1 MLAAR
6 CVRGRDGVRLAT
18 LRAGG
23 RDGTLIVVSRDS
35 TRYLRA
41 APSAAAT
48 LQRALESWSEQE
60 PLLRELDRRLADD
73 PSSGTQLQLGELH
86 SPLPRSYQWAEAS
99 SYLSHMERIR
109 RARGMEL
116 PPDHER
122 SVPAYQGGAD
132 LNLPPRGEVT
142 LADEAWGLDIE
153 GTVVVITDDVP
164 RARTAEGALEHVKL
178 ISLANDF
185 TFRHLLPAE
194 YARGL
199 GMYQAKPARPYA
211 PFALTP
217 DELGSAW
224 DGRTVGVRVSC
235 SVNDE
240 LLGAPNAG
248 SDCAFGFGEIIAH
261 LTLTRGLGA
270 GTIVGSGTVS
280 NRDPAAGHACLAERR
295 AVEIAEHG
303 SSDTD
308 FLKVGDR
315 VRVEAFDEDER
326 SVFGAIEHVVSAGD

>member
-1 MLAAR
+1 MK
-6 CVRGRDGVRLAT
+6 LAT
-18 LRAGG
+18 LRSGG
-23 RDGTLIVVSRDS
+23 RDGTLIVVSHDGA
-35 TRYLRA
+35 RYLS
-41 APSAAAT
+41 APATAPT
-48 LQRALESWSEQE
+48 LQRALESWDEHE
-60 PLLRELDRRLADD
+60 PLLRELERKLADD
-73 PSSGTQLQLGELH
+73 PSSGTPLSVQDLH

-122 SVPAYQGGAD
+122 NVPAYQGGAD
-132 LNLPPRGEVT
+132 LNLPPRGEVA
-142 LADEAWGLDIE
+142 LADESWGLDIE

-164 RARTAEGALEHVKL
+164 RARTAESAREHIKL
-178 ISLANDF
+178 ISLTNDF

-211 PFALTP
+211 PFAITP
-217 DELGSAW
+217 DELGAAW
-224 DGRTVGVRVSC
+224 DGRTAAVRVSC
-235 SVNDE
+235 AVNGK
-240 LLGAPNAG
+240 LLGSPNAG

-280 NRDPAAGHACLAERR
+280 NRDPAVGHACLAERR
-295 AVEIAEHG
+295 AVELAERG
-303 SSDTD
+303 TSDTD
-308 FLKVGDR
+308 FLEVGDS
-315 VRVEAFDEDER
+315 VRVEAFDENER
-326 SVFGAIEHVVSAGD
+326 SVFGSIEHVVCAGD

>member
-1 MLAAR
+1 MLAPG
-6 CVRGRDGVRLAT
+6 RGRRRDGVKLAT

-23 RDGTLIVVSRDS
+23 RDGTLVVVSADA
-35 TRYLRA
+35 TRY
-41 APSAAAT
+41 APAPAPATT
-48 LQRALESWSEQE
+48 LQQALESWAEHE
-60 PLLRELDRRLADD
+60 PTLRELDRSLADEPD
-73 PSSGTQLQLGELH
+73 SGEPLLEQALH
-86 SPLPRSYQWAEAS
+86 SPLPRAYQWAEAS

-132 LNLPPRGEVT
+132 LNLPPHGEVS
-142 LADEAWGLDIE
+142 LADQSWGLDIE

-164 RARTAEGALEHVKL
+164 AGQTAESAVEHIRL
-178 ISLANDF
+178 IALANDY

-211 PFALTP
+211 PFAVTP
-217 DELGSAW
+217 DELGEAW
-224 DGRTVGVRVSC
+224 DGRTLSVRVRC
-235 SVNDE
+235 HVN
-240 LLGAPNAG
+240 GAPLGSPDAG
-248 SDCAFGFGEIIAH
+248 IDCAFGFGEIIAH

-295 AVEIAEHG
+295 AVELAEHG

-315 VRVEAFDEDER
+315 VRVEAFDVDER

>member
-1 MLAAR
+1 MSAAQ
-6 CVRGRDGVRLAT
+6 CVRGRDGVKLAT

-23 RDGTLIVVSRDS
+23 RDGTLIVASRDGE
-35 TRYLRA
+35 RYLP
-41 APSAAAT
+41 APDSAPT
-48 LQRALESWSEQE
+48 LQCALERWSEQE
-60 PLLRELDRRLADD
+60 PLLRELDRRLTEDR
-73 PSSGTQLQLGELH
+73 SSGAALSVDDLH
-86 SPLPRSYQWAEAS
+86 SPLPRAYQWAEAS

-132 LNLPPRGEVT
+132 LNLPPRGEVA
-142 LADEAWGLDIE
+142 LADESWGLDIE

-164 RARTAEGALEHVKL
+164 RARTAANAVEHIKL
-178 ISLANDF
+178 ISLTNDF

-194 YARGL
+194 YARSL

-217 DELGSAW
+217 DELGAAW
-224 DGRTVGVRVSC
+224 DGRTAAVRVSC
-235 SVNDE
+235 AVNGE
-240 LLGAPNAG
+240 LLGSPNAG

-303 SSDTD
+303 ASDTD

-315 VRVEAFDEDER
+315 VRVEAFDENER
-326 SVFGAIEHVVSAGD
+326 SVFGSIEHVVSAGD